1 MSGRRASIKWLLS
14 RTSSKSKGS
23 ILYFGDGHNT
33 YDIRLFHELLQIG
46 GPKKVGMFP
55 VGLVEPWGISGPI
68 VSLKSGKV
76 QGFITDPSI
85 IALKNIVK

>member
-46 GPKKVGMFP
+46 PKKVGMFP

-68 VSLKSGKV
+68 VNLKSGKV